1 MEDLMPVIPSGKY
14 QLRSLHE
21 EIDLFDRKLAHLKN
35 HETFASEEAR
45 SESIDKM
52 TAKRNLLVRKAQ
64 QMIEEGIEFKDS
76 ELPRSLRPEEIS
88 EAPEAPA
95 AAPVEAEAAP
105 ALETAPRAMPSPY
118 RGTVLDYAQDL
129 ENYRK
134 NKNKRKSA

>member
-64 QMIEEGIEFKDS
+64 QMIEEGIEFKPS
-76 ELPRSLRPEEIS
+76 ELPRSLRPEETS
-88 EAPEAPA
+88 VTPETTP
-95 AAPVEAEAAP
+95 AAPVEAAAP
-105 ALETAPRAMPSPY
+105 VIETVPKAMPSPY
-118 RGTVLDYAQDL
+118 QGTVLDYAEDL

-134 NKNKRKSA
+134 NKNKRKTA

>member
-1 MEDLMPVIPSGKY
+1 MPVIPSGKY

-35 HETFASEEAR
+35 HESFASEEAR

-64 QMIEEGIEFKDS
+64 QMIEEGIEFKSS
-76 ELPRSLRPEEIS
+76 ELPRSLRPEETS
-88 EAPEAPA
+88 ATPEAPA
-95 AAPVEAEAAP
+95 AAPVEVAAP
-105 ALETAPRAMPSPY
+105 VIETVPKTMPSPY
-118 RGTVLDYAQDL
+118 QGTVLDYAEDL

-134 NKNKRKSA
+134 NKNKRKTA

>member
-45 SESIDKM
+45 SEAIDKM

-64 QMIEEGIEFKDS
+64 QMIEEGVEFKPS
-76 ELPRSLRPEEIS
+76 EVPRSLRTEEIS
-88 EAPEAPA
+88 AAAEVPATTPVEPA
-95 AAPVEAEAAP
+95 AVP
-105 ALETAPRAMPSPY
+105 AIEKTPAAMPSPY
-118 RGTVLDYAQDL
+118 QGTVLDYAEDL

-134 NKNKRKSA
+134 NKNKRKTA

>member
-1 MEDLMPVIPSGKY
+1 MPVIPSGKY

-45 SESIDKM
+45 SEAIDKM

-64 QMIEEGIEFKDS
+64 QMIEEGVEFKPS
-76 ELPRSLRPEEIS
+76 EVPRSLRTEEIS
-88 EAPEAPA
+88 AAAEVPATTPVEPA
-95 AAPVEAEAAP
+95 AVP
-105 ALETAPRAMPSPY
+105 AIEKTPAAMPSPY
-118 RGTVLDYAQDL
+118 QGTVLDYAEDL

-134 NKNKRKSA
+134 NKNKRKTA